1 MKKNQ
6 LQKFL
11 NVMEMKYT
19 IFNEIS
25 QIQKDHILLTICGN
39 LKEVGLKVEE
49 EFTGI
54 EKGRVPEGRKQ
65 KKWA

>member
-54 EKGRVPEGRKQ
+54 EKGRVPEG
-65 KKWA
+65 